1 MMIHNQVY
9 HVSVYYAVIT
19 LICVL
24 SCIFL
29 LSTNL
34 TTFNVTTK
42 RQGKIN
48 QNGDY
53 KVSYL
58 VINTCVGHSVS

>member
-9 HVSVYYAVIT
+9 HVTVYYAVIT

-29 LSTNL
+29 LSTN
-34 TTFNVTTK
+34 VTTK

-53 KVSYL
+53 KVSYF
-58 VINTCVGHSVS
+58 VINTCVGYSVS